1 MPLDPREDE
10 RSLVAFAERCLALL
24 DQGSFSATYK
34 YAVLLGLMDLC
45 LEKAGPGGELPKRI
59 PVSDLAQKVVELYW
73 PQTVGL
79 KDPTLLLRQNN
90 RGQAEIV
97 SAIRRFRDLGA
108 ADPWAPLLRA
118 RLAAPEAYEKLLLEV
133 EWKLI
138 EMPLPK
144 LQRLGQI
151 RDEFIYTIGWDDEVK
166 RSDIQS
172 PGFDRAL
179 QFRPGVAERLV
190 QLSGL
195 LRPLLKREWASMVAR
210 FNPDQVSQATLED
223 FLFGRDRISTEPV
236 RKDLCELQNG
246 KCFYC
251 SGQVGRNPV
260 VDHFLPWA
268 RYPND
273 AIENLVVADAPCNGN
288 KRDFLAAA
296 EHVDRWRAR
305 ISGDGS
311 LVNQLAEIAGARQ
324 WEHAIE
330 RTQRVVSS
338 IYVRLP
344 VGAKLWRGRNEFVPL
359 EGSAIRRALQG

>member
-1 MPLDPREDE
+1 MPVGLSEDD

-45 LEKAGPGGELPKRI
+45 LEKAGPGGELPRRI
-59 PVSDLAQKVVELYW
+59 PISDLAQKVVELYR

-79 KDPTLLLRQNN
+79 KDPALLLRQNN

-97 SAIRRFRDLGA
+97 SAIRRFRELGV
-108 ADPWAPLLRA
+108 ADPLAPLLRA
-118 RLAAPEAYEKLLLEV
+118 RLAAPKEYEKLLIEV

-144 LQRLGQI
+144 LQRVGQT
-151 RDEFIYTIGWDDEVK
+151 RDDFIYKIGWDDRVK
-166 RSDIQS
+166 RSELHAS
-172 PGFDRAL
+172 GFDRAL
-179 QFRPGVAERLV
+179 QFRPGVPERLV

-223 FLFGRDRISTEPV
+223 FLFGRDRISTDPV
-236 RKDLCELQNG
+236 RKDLCDLQNG

-251 SGQVGRNPV
+251 SGPVGKNPV

-296 EHVDRWRAR
+296 EHVDRWRMR
-305 ISGDGS
+305 ISGSAS
-311 LVNQLAEIAGARQ
+311 LVSQLAEIAKARQ
-324 WEHAIE
+324 WEQAID

-338 IYVRLP
+338 IYTRLP
-344 VGAKLWRGRNEFVPL
+344 VGAKLWRGRNEFVLL
-359 EGSAIRRALQG
+359 EGSAIRKALQG